1 MERRIVILAVPR
13 SVQAY
18 NGVNEEETQPGPQ
31 SSHTRLLLN
40 GGNLRF
46 LALETVDCAAQV
58 RAWQ

>member
-46 LALETVDCAAQV
+46 LAL
-58 RAWQ
+58 